1 MPKLIKNTDLIADLI
16 ENTCQTLDK
25 DFSGSVDEVL
35 AITGTVLVPKKFWL
49 ANVAQLAA
57 QDKIGVW
64 LDSDEGPEELEVH
77 LDKLA
82 LIAINFPKF
91 VDGRGYSYARILRD
105 RLGYKGELR
114 AIGDIMHDQMFY
126 LNRCGFDAFAVRED
140 KDAEVVRKGLD
151 DFSNCY
157 QAATDQKQP
166 LFRRR

>member
-1 MPKLIKNTDLIADLI
+1 MPKLINNTDLSADLI

-25 DFSGSVDEVL
+25 DFSGSVDEIL
-35 AITGTVLVPKKFWL
+35 AITDTVLVPKQFWL
-49 ANVAQLAA
+49 ANAEQLAA
-57 QDKIGVW
+57 QDNIGIW
-64 LDSDEGPEELEVH
+64 LDSDEGPEELEAH
-77 LDKLA
+77 LNRLT

-126 LNRCGFDAFAVRED
+126 LKRCGFDSFAVRAD
-140 KDAEVVRKGLD
+140 KDAEVVRTGLE
-151 DFSNCY
+151 DFSESY
-157 QAATDQKQP
+157 QAATDQNQP